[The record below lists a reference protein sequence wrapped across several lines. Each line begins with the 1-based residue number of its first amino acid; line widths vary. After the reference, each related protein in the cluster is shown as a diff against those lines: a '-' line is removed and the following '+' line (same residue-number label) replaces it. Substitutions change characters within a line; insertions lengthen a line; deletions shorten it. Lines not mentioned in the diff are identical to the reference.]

1 MDHRFAHG
9 NSHQLHKVVVNDAAQ
24 SIFNGKIFVAKDAQ
38 KIDSFQDNRNLL
50 MSEDGKVNTKPQL
63 EIFADDVKCSHGA
76 TIGYLDE
83 EEVFYLH
90 SRGLTEQKSRELLV
104 YAFALESV
112 ESMEV
117 ESVEKLLLDE
127 VIKYTSR
134 EPVEV

>member
-1 MDHRFAHG
+1 MNDNAH
-9 NSHQLHKVVVNDAAQ
+9 

-38 KIDSFQDNRNLL
+38 KIDSFQENRNLL
-50 MSEDGKVNTKPQL
+50 LSENGKVNTKPQL
-63 EIFADDVKCSHGA
+63 EIFADDVLCSHGA
-76 TIGYLDE
+76 TIGHLND

-127 VIKYTSR
+127 VIKYTTR
-134 EPVEV
+134 D